1 MDYEF
6 SANCDLRNIA
16 PFWRK
21 IGDLID
27 GGISEEEVT
36 HIERFAYSV
45 KDNSHDVI
53 QMSFSFQSARCE
65 LAFAIKV
72 DNQSPE
78 MLILSDSQQLI
89 DAITEK
95 HHELCNELGI

>member
-1 MDYEF
+1 MAWTSTATRVSACAASVITIGVPSMDYEF

-16 PFWRK
+16 PFWKK

-27 GGISEEEVT
+27 GGISEEELA

-53 QMSFSFQSARCE
+53 QMSFSF
-65 LAFAIKV
+65 
-72 DNQSPE
+72 
-78 MLILSDSQQLI
+78 
-89 DAITEK
+89 
-95 HHELCNELGI
+95 